1 MGTFCTDSCPLPLI
15 KMTCLLGLSFSKSC
29 SPQTRAFTWPFAW
42 QSQLANWRCNE
53 PGLLRGPIPLRIREV
68 YSRVIAAPHLG
79 HCCSKQG
86 VPDWCVALT
95 PQLGHTQSP
104 PGPAAK
110 RPPRPAPRFFPM
122 PLPVP
127 GPCPLGPV
135 PSFLGIRITSFF
147 LPIFP
152 NPHCLCLL
160 SFHSQ
165 DSCRS
170 YKGHGSF
177 ENGLCR
183 YPENAIRL
191 TENTSFVISNHILMW

>member
-110 RPPRPAPRFFPM
+110 RPPRPAPRFFPC
-122 PLPVP
+122 
-127 GPCPLGPV
+127 PCLFQDLVLSDLYRLFSAYGSP
-135 PSFLGIRITSFF
+135 PSFFRFS
-147 LPIFP
+147 PI
-152 NPHCLCLL
+152 HIVGAY
-160 SFHSQ
+160 FHSIVKIHAVHI
-165 DSCRS
+165 R
-170 YKGHGSF
+170 
-177 ENGLCR
+177 GLVLSKTAYTDTLR
-183 YPENAIRL
+183 TL
-191 TENTSFVISNHILMW
+191 LG